1 MNMNAAYEM
10 LDRDILQILWD
21 TLPSGF
27 FDYGLAGDWGFITLF
42 FLFVTL
48 IFFSVPFCR
57 LYEDCELFS
66 ANSLSLILFCAAAY
80 PFFIFKPTVPTA
92 KLSEPIPASYGEE
105 VTRQVKDYA
114 TKHNIDQ
121 TLALSRLNLAM
132 NCPGHWE
139 MVEPKGNVCP
149 KAIPVKKWEDIFFR
163 IKRIESS
170 WSHRNFIKSEGE
182 LRADRP
188 D

>member
-1 MNMNAAYEM
+1 MNAAYEM

-27 FDYGLAGDWGFITLF
+27 FDYGL
-42 FLFVTL
+42 
-48 IFFSVPFCR
+48 
-57 LYEDCELFS
+57 
-66 ANSLSLILFCAAAY
+66 AAAY

>member
-1 MNMNAAYEM
+1 MNTAYET

-21 TLPSGF
+21 SLPSGF
-27 FDYGLAGDWGFITLF
+27 FEYGLNEWWGPATLL
-42 FLFVTL
+42 FLFIVL
-48 IFFSVPFCR
+48 VFFSVPFYQ
-57 LYEDCELFS
+57 LYEDEKLFS
-66 ANSLSLILFCAAAY
+66 ANSLSLILFCAATY
-80 PFFIFKPTVPTA
+80 PFFIFTPSVPTA

-105 VTRQVKDYA
+105 VTRHVKDYA
-114 TKHNIDQ
+114 AKHNIDQ

-139 MVEPKGNVCP
+139 IVEPKGNVCP
-149 KAIPVKKWEDIFFR
+149 KAMPVRKWEDIFFR

-170 WSHRNFIKSEGE
+170 WPHRNFIKSEGE